1 MEKETK
7 EITTPQG
14 RKAVVRTFL
23 TGREVDAILADLF
36 KDQQS
41 GGEKPSVPMTLALQR
56 NNKLIEA
63 ALVSLEG
70 SAEGAFERLQDLP
83 ASEKSFIL
91 QQVQELAGGNF

>member
-14 RKAVVRTFL
+14 CKATVRTFL
-23 TGREVDAILADLF
+23 TGREVDVILADLF
-36 KDQQS
+36 KDQTS
-41 GGEKPSVPMTLALQR
+41 GEKPSIPMTLALQR

-70 SAEGAFERLQDLP
+70 SSENAFERLQDLP
-83 ASEKSFIL
+83 ASEKTFIL

>member
-1 MEKETK
+1 MEKESK
-7 EITTPQG
+7 EVTTPQG

-23 TGREVDAILADLF
+23 SGREVDAILADLF
-36 KDQQS
+36 KGQQTS
-41 GGEKPSVPMTLALQR
+41 DEKPSIPMTLALQR

-70 SAEGAFERLQDLP
+70 SSENAFERLQDLP

-91 QQVQELAGGNF
+91 QQVQELAGGKF

>member
-23 TGREVDAILADLF
+23 TGREVDAILGDLF

-41 GGEKPSVPMTLALQR
+41 GEKPSIPLTIALQR

-63 ALVSLEG
+63 ALVSLDGASEN
-70 SAEGAFERLQDLP
+70 AFERLQDLP
-83 ASEKSFIL
+83 ASEKTFIL

>member
-1 MEKETK
+1 MSDRETK

-14 RKAVVRTFL
+14 RNAIVKAFL
-23 TGREVDAILADLF
+23 TGREVDAILGDLF

-41 GGEKPSVPMTLALQR
+41 GEKPTIPMTLGIQR

-63 ALVSLEG
+63 AIVSFDG
-70 SAEGAFERLQDLP
+70 STENIFERLQDLP
-83 ASEKSFIL
+83 ASEKAYIL